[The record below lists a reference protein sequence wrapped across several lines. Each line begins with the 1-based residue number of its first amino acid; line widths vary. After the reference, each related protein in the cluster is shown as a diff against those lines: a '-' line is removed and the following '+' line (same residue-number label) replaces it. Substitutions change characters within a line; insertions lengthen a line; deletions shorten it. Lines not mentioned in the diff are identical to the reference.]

1 MREHS
6 QAVRNISDLEDKM
19 RKRKISDSAVIHVMA
34 DGKVRTNKEFMKKP
48 YVVSAEENCE
58 FHFACNRA
66 FDPMYYQKENLKR
79 KFVLAEQC
87 RAELEAQQAAIASEL
102 KLLNDK

>member
-34 DGKVRTNKEFMKKP
+34 DGKVLTNKEFMKKP
-48 YVVSAEENCE
+48 YVVSAEEN
-58 FHFACNRA
+58 FACNRA

-79 KFVLAEQC
+79 KFVLAEQR